1 MALGSTELVIL
12 FAVGIFLFGAKR
24 LPELA
29 RSAGR
34 AKGELQ
40 QGLRDVS
47 HPSKAEI
54 DMERGGVSEEFLQSK
69 SQEE

>member
-29 RSAGR
+29 RNAGR
-34 AKGELQ
+34 AKGEFQ

-47 HPSKAEI
+47 NPSKAEI
-54 DMERGGVSEEFLQSK
+54 DMERGGISEEFVQSN

>member
-29 RSAGR
+29 RNAGR
-34 AKGELQ
+34 AKGEFQ

-47 HPSKAEI
+47 NPSKAEI
-54 DMERGGVSEEFLQSK
+54 DMERGGISEEFVQANSK
-69 SQEE
+69 EE

>member
-12 FAVGIFLFGAKR
+12 IAVGIFLFGAKR

-29 RSAGR
+29 RNAGR
-34 AKGELQ
+34 AKGEFQ

-47 HPSKAEI
+47 YPSKAEI
-54 DMERGGVSEEFLQSK
+54 DMDRGGVSEEVVNSDD
-69 SQEE
+69 QEE

>member
-29 RSAGR
+29 RNAGR
-34 AKGELQ
+34 AKGEFQ

-54 DMERGGVSEEFLQSK
+54 DMERGGTIRRICAG
-69 SQEE
+69 

>member
-24 LPELA
+24 LPGLA
-29 RSAGR
+29 RNAGR
-34 AKGELQ
+34 AKGEFQ

-47 HPSKAEI
+47 NPSKAEI
-54 DMERGGVSEEFLQSK
+54 DMERGGISEEFVQAN

>member
-29 RSAGR
+29 RNAGR
-34 AKGELQ
+34 AKGEFQ
-40 QGLRDVS
+40 QGLRDDS
-47 HPSKAEI
+47 NPSKAEI
-54 DMERGGVSEEFLQSK
+54 DMERGGISEEFVQAN

>member
-29 RSAGR
+29 RNAGR
-34 AKGELQ
+34 AKGEFQ

-54 DMERGGVSEEFLQSK
+54 DMERGGTSEEFVQAI

>member
-12 FAVGIFLFGAKR
+12 IAVGIFLFGAKR

-29 RSAGR
+29 RNAGR
-34 AKGELQ
+34 AKGEFQ

-47 HPSKAEI
+47 LPSKAEI
-54 DMERGGVSEEFLQSK
+54 DMDRGGVSEEVVNSDE
-69 SQEE
+69 QEE

>member
-1 MALGSTELVIL
+1 MTLGSTELVIL
-12 FAVGIFLFGAKR
+12 IAVGIFLFGAKR

-29 RSAGR
+29 RNAGR
-34 AKGELQ
+34 AKGEFQ

-54 DMERGGVSEEFLQSK
+54 DMDRGGVSEEVVNSDD
-69 SQEE
+69 QEE

>member
-29 RSAGR
+29 RNAGR
-34 AKGELQ
+34 AKGEFQ

-47 HPSKAEI
+47 NPSQAEI
-54 DMERGGVSEEFLQSK
+54 DMKRGGISEEFVQAS